1 MLPYNCTLRPTA
13 YNYNHTTYRSTT
25 RKTHPLTTHK
35 GETLMPPKCKFTREE
50 IIQAA
55 LSIARTDG
63 ASAVTARALGA
74 KLGSSSKPIFSVFEN
89 MEEVQAEVLKAAKA
103 LYAGYIRVGLQQD
116 PAFKGVGM
124 QYVLFAIREPKLFR
138 LLFMSEQPQKP
149 PVSGILPII
158 DESYDKILQSVR
170 DGYGLG
176 EADAKALYRHL
187 WIYSH
192 GIAVLCATNM
202 CSFTAE
208 EIGSM
213 MTEVCKSLLKEIK
226 SRK

>member
-1 MLPYNCTLRPTA
+1 
-13 YNYNHTTYRSTT
+13 
-25 RKTHPLTTHK
+25 
-35 GETLMPPKCKFTREE
+35 MPPKCKFTREE

-55 LSIARTDG
+55 LTIARSEG

-103 LYAGYIRVGLQQD
+103 LYAGYIHTGLQQT
-116 PAFKGVGM
+116 PAFKGVGT

-138 LLFMSEQPQKP
+138 LLFMTEQPQKP

-158 DESYDKILQSVR
+158 DESYDKILQLVM
-170 DGYGLG
+170 DGYCLN

-208 EIGSM
+208 EIGGM
-213 MTEVCKSLLKEIK
+213 MTEVCRSLLKEIK
-226 SRK
+226 SKKT